1 MSEATPEAQPAAE
14 AQSAGE
20 QPVTGGESLEDRL
33 KALEAERDKWQ
44 GLSRKN
50 ETRAKENADKAK
62 RFDELQEAS
71 KSEVEKAADRAK
83 QAEDRVTGL
92 VQRAVRAEVRA
103 LAAEKFA
110 DPSDAAAF
118 LNLGEFVA
126 DDGDIDSKGIEK
138 ALTDLL
144 KAKPHLGK
152 PSGPPSFDAGGRTTA
167 GAPKDMNSLIR
178 QAAGL

>member
-1 MSEATPEAQPAAE
+1 MSETTPETPAVE
-14 AQSAGE
+14 APPAGE
-20 QPVTGGESLEDRL
+20 QPATGSESLEERL
-33 KALEAERDKWQ
+33 KALEADRDKWQ
-44 GLSRKN
+44 TLSRKN
-50 ETRAKENADKAK
+50 EGRAKENADKAK

-71 KSEVEKAADRAK
+71 KSEVEKAADRAR
-83 QAEDRVTGL
+83 QAEERASGL

-118 LNLGEFVA
+118 LNLGEFV
-126 DDGDIDSKGIEK
+126 DEGGDIDSKGIEK
-138 ALTDLL
+138 ALDDLL